1 MGSRYTKFTGYLA
14 SDTPEEVE
22 KKHQQNAYA
31 YVERA
36 MDGVDGY
43 ELDSSYDEAK
53 QKGILAVYDQYYKEH
68 YSDLGM
74 PTTGKTYADEKPSG
88 TYKELWGS
96 RGSSSISPSYQPYDP
111 YTDERYMEALNAL
124 KSAQNNLPIY
134 ANSYEDEIREVYDSI
149 VNREQFTYD
158 VNADA
163 LYNQYKD
170 QYVSLGK
177 LAMQDTMGQT
187 AAMTGGYGNSYA
199 ASVGNQ
205 AYQSYLSQ
213 LNQVVPELYS
223 MAYDRYRDEGQDML
237 NQYSMLGD
245 MRDTEYNQYLNELNQ
260 YWNNVNYYKQLLD
273 DAYNQGY
280 TANRDAY
287 NMYIDERNFAYQQQQ
302 DALAQQNYL
311 NEFEYKKLQDALAQ
325 QNYEKEF
332 DYQKWQDALAQ
343 QNYQNEFEYQKL
355 QDALAQ
361 QNYQNEFLYQQQ
373 QDAIAN
379 EQWNKNFAYNQY
391 QDAIANN
398 QWNKNFAY
406 KQQQDALDR
415 QQWQQEFDLDV
426 YKTDLEQY
434 NLEQE
439 RAAKQQEQMYEYL
452 YDKLESGVP
461 PTMEEFASAGIGED
475 EARQILGN
483 YGFDVNTDG
492 STDGFSGTTYEEA
505 MAYMRSHGV
514 PNSVSSAMMKES
526 EWVARKA
533 SMYTDEGGTLDMSK
547 GSSSLYNDVKYN
559 TYEEYLRNYVNSQIN
574 F

>member
-1 MGSRYTKFTGYLA
+1 MGSRYTKFSGYLA
-14 SDTPEEVE
+14 TDSPDEIR
-22 KKHQQNAYA
+22 KKQQQNAYA

-36 MDGVDGY
+36 MDGVEGY

-53 QKGILAVYDQYYKEH
+53 KKGILAVYDQYYKEH

-74 PTTGKTYADEKPSG
+74 PTTGKTHAQQN
-88 TYKELWGS
+88 
-96 RGSSSISPSYQPYDP
+96 GSSGSSGGFGGGGSGYSVYDP
-111 YTDERYMEALNAL
+111 YSDDRYMEALNAL
-124 KSAQNNLPIY
+124 KAAQSNLPIY

-149 VNREQFTYD
+149 VNREKFTYD

-177 LAMQDTMGQT
+177 LAMQDTMGQA

-213 LNQVVPELYS
+213 LNQVVPELYG
-223 MAYDRYRDEGQDML
+223 MAYDRYRQEGQDLL
-237 NQYSMLGD
+237 NQYNMLGD

-260 YWNNVNYYKQLLD
+260 YWNNVNYYKTLLD

-287 NMYIDERNFAYQQQQ
+287 NQYIDERNFAYQQQQ
-302 DALAQQNYL
+302 DALAQQNYEK
-311 NEFEYKKLQDALAQ
+311 EFEYKKLQDALQQ

-332 DYQKWQDALAQ
+332 EYKKW
-343 QNYQNEFEYQKL
+343 
-355 QDALAQ
+355 
-361 QNYQNEFLYQQQ
+361 

-379 EQWNKNFAYNQY
+379 DQWQQSFDHGVAQDKIAEDQWNQSFAHEVEQDKIAADQWNQSFAHDVAQDKIAEDQWNQSFAHEVE
-391 QDAIANN
+391 QDAIAN
-398 QWNKNFAY
+398 
-406 KQQQDALDR
+406 QQR
-415 QQWQQEFDLDV
+415 QQEFELDV
-426 YKTDLEQY
+426 YKTDLEQH

-439 RAAKQQEQMYEYL
+439 RAAKQQEKMYEYL
-452 YDKLESGVP
+452 YDKLESGVR

-475 EARQILGN
+475 EAEQILN
-483 YGFDVNTDG
+483 EYGFDGGSDG
-492 STDGFSGTTYEEA
+492 EGFSGTTYEEA
-505 MAYMRSHGV
+505 MAYMRSQGV
-514 PNSVSSAMMKES
+514 PQNVTSAMMTES
-526 EWVARKA
+526 EWVAHKS
-533 SMYTDEGGTLDMSK
+533 SMYTGEGGTLDMSK
-547 GSSSLYNDVKYN
+547 GSSSMYNDVKYD

>member
-1 MGSRYTKFTGYLA
+1 MGSRYTKFSGYLA
-14 SDTPEEVE
+14 TDSPEEVK

-53 QKGILAVYDQYYKEH
+53 KKGILAVYDQYYKEH

-74 PTTGKTYADEKPSG
+74 PTTGKTYAE
-88 TYKELWGS
+88 EN
-96 RGSSSISPSYQPYDP
+96 GSSGSYGGNYSSGVGVYDRFQ
-111 YTDERYMEALNAL
+111 DSAYMEALNAL
-124 KSAQNNLPIY
+124 KQAQSNLPVY
-134 ANSYEDEIREVYDSI
+134 ANSYEDEIREVYDKI
-149 VNREQFTYD
+149 VNREKFSYD

-163 LYNQYKD
+163 LYQQYKD

-177 LAMQDTMGQT
+177 LAMQDTMGQ
-187 AAMTGGYGNSYA
+187 AAMLTGGYGNSYA

-287 NMYIDERNFAYQQQQ
+287 NQYIDERNFAYQQQQ
-302 DALAQQNYL
+302 DALAQQNYQ

-332 DYQKWQDALAQ
+332 DYQKWQDAIANDQWQQSFNHGVAQDALAQ
-343 QNYQNEFEYQKL
+343 QNYENEFAYQQQ

-361 QNYQNEFLYQQQ
+361 QNYQQEFQYQKQ

-379 EQWNKNFAYNQY
+379 SQWNQ
-391 QDAIANN
+391 
-398 QWNKNFAY
+398 NFAY

-415 QQWQQEFDLDV
+415 QQRQQEFELDV

-461 PTMEEFASAGIGED
+461 PTMEEFASAGIGEG
-475 EARQILGN
+475 EAEQILN
-483 YGFDVNTDG
+483 EYGFDGGSDG
-492 STDGFSGTTYEEA
+492 EGFSGTTYEEA

-526 EWVARKA
+526 EWVSRKA
-533 SMYTDEGGTLDMSK
+533 SMYTGEGGSLDMSK
-547 GSSSLYNDVKYN
+547 GSNSAYNDVKYD
-559 TYEEYLRNYVNSQIN
+559 TYAEYLRNYVNSQIH

>member
-1 MGSRYTKFTGYLA
+1 MGSRYTKFSGYLA
-14 SDTPEEVE
+14 TDSPDEIR
-22 KKHQQNAYA
+22 KKQQQNAYA

-36 MDGVDGY
+36 MDGVEGY

-53 QKGILAVYDQYYKEH
+53 KKGILAVYDQYYKEH

-74 PTTGKTYADEKPSG
+74 PTTGKTHAQQN
-88 TYKELWGS
+88 
-96 RGSSSISPSYQPYDP
+96 GSSGSSGGFGGGGSGYSVYDP
-111 YTDERYMEALNAL
+111 YSDDRYMEALNAL
-124 KSAQNNLPIY
+124 KAAQSNLPIY

-149 VNREQFTYD
+149 VNREKFTYD

-177 LAMQDTMGQT
+177 LAMQDTMGQA

-213 LNQVVPELYS
+213 LNQVVPELYG
-223 MAYDRYRDEGQDML
+223 MAYDRYRQEGQDLL
-237 NQYSMLGD
+237 NQYNMLGD

-260 YWNNVNYYKQLLD
+260 YWNNVNYYKTLLD

-287 NMYIDERNFAYQQQQ
+287 NQYIDERNFAYQQQQ
-302 DALAQQNYL
+302 DALAQQNYEK
-311 NEFEYKKLQDALAQ
+311 EFEYKKLQDALQQ

-332 DYQKWQDALAQ
+332 EYKKW
-343 QNYQNEFEYQKL
+343 
-355 QDALAQ
+355 
-361 QNYQNEFLYQQQ
+361 

-379 EQWNKNFAYNQY
+379 DQWQQSFDHGVAQDKIAEDQWNQSFAHEVEQDKIAADQWNQSFAHDVAQDKIAEDQWNQSFAHEVE
-391 QDAIANN
+391 QDAIAN
-398 QWNKNFAY
+398 
-406 KQQQDALDR
+406 QQR
-415 QQWQQEFDLDV
+415 QQEFELDV
-426 YKTDLEQY
+426 YKTDLEQH

-439 RAAKQQEQMYEYL
+439 RAAKQQEKMYEYL
-452 YDKLESGVP
+452 YDKLESGVR

-475 EARQILGN
+475 EAEQILN
-483 YGFDVNTDG
+483 EYGFDGGSDG
-492 STDGFSGTTYEEA
+492 EGFSGTTYEEA
-505 MAYMRSHGV
+505 MAYMRSQGV
-514 PNSVSSAMMKES
+514 PQNVTSAMMTES
-526 EWVARKA
+526 EWVAHKS
-533 SMYTDEGGTLDMSK
+533 SMYTGEGGTLDMSK
-547 GSSSLYNDVKYN
+547 GSNSAYNDVKYD
-559 TYEEYLRNYVNSQIN
+559 TYAEYLRNYVNSQIH